1 MSEAVTNLTGGKNCT
16 ETSERRIQGMRTGK
30 MDRFRKEY
38 LGRGIVTDM
47 LPLSRTLKNE
57 TYWGVLL
64 CPGKVR

>member
-38 LGRGIVTDM
+38 LGRVVCYPSSGQ
-47 LPLSRTLKNE
+47 
-57 TYWGVLL
+57 
-64 CPGKVR
+64 

>member
-38 LGRGIVTDM
+38 LGRVIVCE
-47 LPLSRTLKNE
+47 LF
-57 TYWGVLL
+57 
-64 CPGKVR
+64 GKVTLAEQRLH

>member
-38 LGRGIVTDM
+38 LGRWCATRQVD
-47 LPLSRTLKNE
+47 NE
-57 TYWGVLL
+57 
-64 CPGKVR
+64 